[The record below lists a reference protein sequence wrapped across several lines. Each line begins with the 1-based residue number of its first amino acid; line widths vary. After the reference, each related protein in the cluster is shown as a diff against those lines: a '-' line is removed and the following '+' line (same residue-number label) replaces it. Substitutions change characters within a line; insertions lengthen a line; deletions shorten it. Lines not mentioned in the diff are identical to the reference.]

1 MKVSV
6 KELEDQRVE
15 LTVELPAEELEKG
28 KDRSIKR
35 LAGRIN
41 IPGFRKGKAPRKV
54 IETQVGKEYILDD
67 AFDIIYPDALE
78 EALKQE
84 DITPA
89 GKVDLDV
96 KNLKDNEDVVFTAEF
111 TKRPEVTLGEYKGL
125 SIPKKEAAVTDEDV
139 DKEIKRVMTGYGKLL
154 DAEEG
159 HAAQNGD
166 LMTLDFEG
174 FRDGEPFGDGSAKD
188 YILELGSG
196 EFIPGFEDQHLGLKV
211 GDEKEVNVTFPED
224 YHEETLKGKPALFK
238 CKVNALRIREL
249 PELND
254 EFAKKAAKVD
264 TVEEWKKTVKDRLT
278 RMEET
283 KALNE
288 QAQAGVEKAAEN
300 ITVNIPGGMIE
311 DEIDRIMNELA
322 LNLEQQGINFDE
334 YLESINSDA
343 GQLREGQRTQ
353 AEKNVR
359 TNLMLEEV
367 AKAEDITVTPQD
379 RAMEILMMA
388 MTYNAKPQEINK
400 IIRKQGI
407 EAERNLQQTILRKKT
422 ARFIIDN
429 IEGRKKADE
438 DKPTENSEQAKENS

>member
-1 MKVSV
+1 M
-6 KELEDQRVE
+6 
-15 LTVELPAEELEKG
+15 
-28 KDRSIKR
+28 
-35 LAGRIN
+35 
-41 IPGFRKGKAPRKV
+41 
-54 IETQVGKEYILDD
+54 
-67 AFDIIYPDALE
+67 
-78 EALKQE
+78 
-84 DITPA
+84 
-89 GKVDLDV
+89 
-96 KNLKDNEDVVFTAEF
+96 
-111 TKRPEVTLGEYKGL
+111 
-125 SIPKKEAAVTDEDV
+125 
-139 DKEIKRVMTGYGKLL
+139 
-154 DAEEG
+154 
-159 HAAQNGD
+159 
-166 LMTLDFEG
+166 
-174 FRDGEPFGDGSAKD
+174 
-188 YILELGSG
+188 
-196 EFIPGFEDQHLGLKV
+196 
-211 GDEKEVNVTFPED
+211 
-224 YHEETLKGKPALFK
+224 
-238 CKVNALRIREL
+238 RIREL